1 MSSYAPVRP
10 VTTCHACGKTI
21 DAQAVVCTGCGVMQP
36 AARALDGER
45 KLLPVFLLAFL
56 LGPFGAHRFFVGK
69 TGTALLQLFTL
80 GGLGLWVLFDLI
92 VIITGNF
99 TDKDG
104 HKITEWT

>member
-36 AARALDGER
+36 PAHALDTER
-45 KLLPVFLLAFL
+45 KVLPVFLLAFL
-56 LGPFGAHRFFVGK
+56 LGVFGAHRFFVGK
-69 TGTALLQLFTL
+69 TGTAVLQLFTL
-80 GGLGLWVLFDLI
+80 GGMGLWVLYDLV

-99 TDKDG
+99 TDREG
-104 HKITEWT
+104 HKITEWV

>member
-10 VTTCHACGKTI
+10 TTTCRACGKTI
-21 DAQAVVCTGCGVMQP
+21 DAEAVVCTGCGVMQP
-36 AARALDGER
+36 AARALDANR

-69 TGTALLQLFTL
+69 TGTAVLQLFTL
-80 GGLGLWVLFDLI
+80 GGMGLWVLYDLV

-99 TDKDG
+99 TDKEG
-104 HKITEWT
+104 HKITEWV